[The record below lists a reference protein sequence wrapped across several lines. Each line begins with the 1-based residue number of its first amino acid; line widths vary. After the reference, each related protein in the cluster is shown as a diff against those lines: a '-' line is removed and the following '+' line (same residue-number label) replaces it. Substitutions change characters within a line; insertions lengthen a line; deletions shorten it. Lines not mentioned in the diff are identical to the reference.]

1 MIRLEVCLRSIGLV
15 LLIALLVAPD
25 IEAGKI
31 QLSEGTE
38 VKVRFDVGQKLTSA
52 KLMKNLPLP
61 IVLAEPVVIGGK
73 TVIEEGA
80 AGEAE
85 VVKVKEASK
94 PGKPGYLKI
103 AFAALEPKG
112 EYKTAD
118 GSKIVLGGEI
128 EAEGKGRK
136 LLSYLFIF
144 GLFIKG
150 SQAELPAGEVYT
162 ATGAE
167 NIMLESE

>member
-1 MIRLEVCLRSIGLV
+1 MIKLNFCLKSIGLV
-15 LLIALLVAPD
+15 LLIALLTVPN

-38 VKVRFDVGQKLTSA
+38 VKVSFGLDQKLTSA
-52 KLMKNLPLP
+52 RLMKDLPLP
-61 IVLAEPVVIGGK
+61 IVLAEAVVIGGK

-80 AGEAE
+80 VGQAKILEL
-85 VVKVKEASK
+85 KPASK
-94 PGKPGYLKI
+94 AGKPGYLKI
-103 AFAALEPKG
+103 GFVELEPKG
-112 EYKTAD
+112 EYETAE
-118 GSKIVLGGEI
+118 GAKIPLTGEI
-128 EAEGKGRK
+128 EAKGKGRK

-150 SQAELPAGEVYT
+150 SQAELPAGEIYT
-162 ATGAE
+162 AKVAE

>member
-1 MIRLEVCLRSIGLV
+1 MPKFKFCLKSVGLM
-15 LLIALLVAPD
+15 LLAALLTVSNV
-25 IEAGKI
+25 EAGKI

-38 VKVRFDVGQKLTSA
+38 VKVSFGLDQKLTSA
-52 KLMKNLPLP
+52 KLMKDLPLP

-80 AGEAE
+80 VGQAKILEIKAAGKA
-85 VVKVKEASK
+85 
-94 PGKPGYLKI
+94 GKPGYLKI
-103 AFAALEPKG
+103 GFIEIEPKG

-118 GSKIVLGGEI
+118 GSKIPLTGEI
-128 EAEGKGRK
+128 EAKGKGRK

-150 SQAELPAGEVYT
+150 SQAELPAGQTYT
-162 ATGAE
+162 ATVA
-167 NIMLESE
+167 